1 MKRFIYT
8 DWFGDVTEVT
18 SIEIKEKL
26 LNFNEVYKW
35 MDDCKVGDKW
45 EAKLNHE
52 SPLLK
57 LECTDICKDAEL
69 VMYQSYI
76 NGEEEKI
83 CIGLRSVYKMPG
95 DDVIHDGDYYVKYFE
110 LPIYIDKCILKVGR
124 YTIRVRS
131 AVSIG
136 ELSYNLIADLMLSSD
151 GSPVIGSVKIKLN
164 EEVSNGN

>member
-18 SIEIKEKL
+18 SIEIKERL

-35 MDDCKVGDKW
+35 MEDCKVGEKW

-57 LECTDICKDAEL
+57 LECTDVLKDAEL
-69 VMYQSYI
+69 VMYQ
-76 NGEEEKI
+76 EDEKI
-83 CIGLRSVYKMPG
+83 CVGLRSVYEMSG

-136 ELSYNLIADLMLSSD
+136 ELSYNMIADLMLSTD